1 MKSQSGTATIHQK
14 KPDVKAEDEW
24 AHLTDATGAET
35 KIQAADAADVSDRNI
50 FVGKGKEGTPWEIV
64 SKKTQNLADMTSNI
78 SQYVKL
84 VNAYLQEQKKQVVKI
99 QDRKNK
105 FDLEIES
112 LQKDNVQLGKLN
124 NTPIDEFDLNE
135 LNQLVQGLTKIRNSR
150 QSKIKELKNELTK
163 TGEELRTQDIQIEKI
178 NAQIKQKQEIKKE
191 NDSKGNKTKDQLAK
205 ELSSLIKKYNS
216 KTVTTVLKEINS
228 L

>member
-14 KPDVKAEDEW
+14 KPDVQAEDEW

-35 KIQAADAADVSDRNI
+35 KIQVADAADVSDRNI
-50 FVGKGKEGTPWEIV
+50 FVGNTKEGTPWEIV

-99 QDRKNK
+99 QDRKNQ

-135 LNQLVQGLTKIRNSR
+135 LNQLVQGLIKIRNSR

-163 TGEELRTQDIQIEKI
+163 TGEELRTQDKQIEKI
-178 NAQIKQKQEIKKE
+178 TAQIKQKQEIKKE
-191 NDSKGNKTKDQLAK
+191 NKTKDQLAK
-205 ELSSLIKKYNS
+205 ELSSLIKKYNG
-216 KTVTTVLKEINS
+216 KTVATVLKEINS
-228 L
+228 S

>member
-1 MKSQSGTATIHQK
+1 MTA
-14 KPDVKAEDEW
+14 
-24 AHLTDATGAET
+24 
-35 KIQAADAADVSDRNI
+35 
-50 FVGKGKEGTPWEIV
+50 
-64 SKKTQNLADMTSNI
+64 NI

-135 LNQLVQGLTKIRNSR
+135 LNQLVQGLTKIRNSK

-178 NAQIKQKQEIKKE
+178 NAQLKQKQEIKKE
-191 NDSKGNKTKDQLAK
+191 NDSKENKTKDQLAK

-228 L
+228 S

>member
-1 MKSQSGTATIHQK
+1 MKSQSGTTTIHQK

-35 KIQAADAADVSDRNI
+35 KIQVADAADVTDRNI
-50 FVGKGKEGTPWEIV
+50 FVGKPREGTPLEIV
-64 SKKTQNLADMTSNI
+64 SKKTQNLADMTANI

-84 VNAYLQEQKKQVVKI
+84 VNAYLQEQKNQVVKI
-99 QDRKNK
+99 QDMKNN

-163 TGEELRTQDIQIEKI
+163 TGEKLRTQDKQIEKI
-178 NAQIKQKQEIKKE
+178 NAQIKQKQQIKKE
-191 NDSKGNKTKDQLAK
+191 NDTNGNKTKGQLAK
-205 ELSSLIKKYNS
+205 ELASLLQKYDG
-216 KTVTTVLKEINS
+216 KTVATVLKEINS
-228 L
+228 S

>member
-1 MKSQSGTATIHQK
+1 MELLQFIKK
-14 KPDVKAEDEW
+14 KPDVQAEDEW

-35 KIQAADAADVSDRNI
+35 KIQVADAADVSDRNI
-50 FVGKGKEGTPWEIV
+50 FVGNTKEGTPWEIV

-99 QDRKNK
+99 QDRKNN

-163 TGEELRTQDIQIEKI
+163 TGEELRTQDKQIEKI
-178 NAQIKQKQEIKKE
+178 TAQIKQKQEIKKE
-191 NDSKGNKTKDQLAK
+191 NKTKDQLAK
-205 ELSSLIKKYNS
+205 ELSSLIKKYNG
-216 KTVTTVLKEINS
+216 KTVATVLKEINS
-228 L
+228 S

>member
-14 KPDVKAEDEW
+14 KPDIKAEDEW

-35 KIQAADAADVSDRNI
+35 KIQAADAADVTDRNI
-50 FVGKGKEGTPWEIV
+50 FVGKAREGTPWEIV

-84 VNAYLQEQKKQVVKI
+84 VNAYLKEQKNQVVKI
-99 QDRKNK
+99 KDLKNR

-112 LQKDNVQLGKLN
+112 LQKDNVQLAKLN
-124 NTPIDEFDLNE
+124 NTPIDEFDFNE

-163 TGEELRTQDIQIEKI
+163 TEEELRTQDKQIEKI
-178 NAQIKQKQEIKKE
+178 NAQIKQKQQIKKE
-191 NDSKGNKTKDQLAK
+191 NDANGNKTKGQLAK
-205 ELSSLIKKYNS
+205 ELASLLQKYDG
-216 KTVTTVLKEINS
+216 KTVATVLKEINS
-228 L
+228 S

>member
-1 MKSQSGTATIHQK
+1 
-14 KPDVKAEDEW
+14 
-24 AHLTDATGAET
+24 
-35 KIQAADAADVSDRNI
+35 
-50 FVGKGKEGTPWEIV
+50 PWEIV

-84 VNAYLQEQKKQVVKI
+84 VNAYLHEQQNQVVKI

-112 LQKDNVQLGKLN
+112 LQKDNVQLGKLD

-135 LNQLVQGLTKIRNSR
+135 LNQLVQGLIKIRNSR

-163 TGEELRTQDIQIEKI
+163 TGEELRTQDKQIEKI

-191 NDSKGNKTKDQLAK
+191 NKANDQLAK
-205 ELSSLIKKYNS
+205 ELSSLIKKYNG
-216 KTVTTVLKEINS
+216 KTVTTVLNEINS
-228 L
+228 S